1 MDPFGMQLYKEIGFA
16 FICGENGMNKKIA
29 LINRLSN
36 EFVANHKTECMPI
49 INAHRD
55 DKLAIV
61 MGIEKLMKELDP

>member
-1 MDPFGMQLYKEIGFA
+1 
-16 FICGENGMNKKIA
+16 MNKKIA